1 MKHVEKLIEKFPHLA
16 DSNHLNWGRI
26 PHYMREGMIRYLL
39 DGIPPGDFMAMVINN
54 DLMGAIVHA
63 DQNNAKLLWD
73 YGNFLSNY
81 APVGSFGY
89 PEAVMDRV
97 ASFNRKR
104 KELAD
109 EMDTR

>member
-1 MKHVEKLIEKFPHLA
+1 MKHIERLIEKFPHLA
-16 DSNHLNWGRI
+16 DSNHPNWGRI
-26 PHYMREGMIRYLL
+26 PSYMREGMMRYLV
-39 DGIPPGDFMAMVINN
+39 DGIQPGDFMAHVINN
-54 DLMGAIVHA
+54 DMFGALGHA
-63 DQNNAKLLWD
+63 DQNNAHLLWD
-73 YGNFLSNY
+73 YANFLLNY